1 MIIVLTHLGGIKYLD
16 FKDSENQIM
25 PGLRP
30 ILKLKIVTMII
41 FIYFLY
47 NGG

>member
-25 PGLRP
+25 PGKANFKAQNRDYDNFYL
-30 ILKLKIVTMII
+30 L
-41 FIYFLY
+41 FI
-47 NGG
+47 